1 MNKIFV
7 IVLTAVSI
15 LMAQVALA
23 QHSSSS
29 TNQKETVINIVVENL
44 VPHENAFDIM
54 PSNSSAI
61 YHLENAARMSMA
73 KMRALNASQ
82 ETKSSVKLKVK
93 GTDVVDIILP

>member
-1 MNKIFV
+1 MKKIFFAT
-7 IVLTAVSI
+7 LASFS
-15 LMAQVALA
+15 LFFAQVSLA
-23 QHSSSS
+23 QHNSGSSKQ
-29 TNQKETVINIVVENL
+29 NELVVNVIVENL

-54 PSNSSAI
+54 PSGSAVI

-73 KMRALNASQ
+73 KMRALNTSL